1 MLNFPDDGE
10 GERGGEGVTMP
21 GDPFGKRRQANLEEK
36 EGNCR
41 RGGLS
46 AAESGLPH

>member
-1 MLNFPDDGE
+1 
-10 GERGGEGVTMP
+10 MP
-21 GDPFGKRRQANLEEK
+21 GGPFGKRRQANLEEK

-46 AAESGLPH
+46 AAESGLPHYWERWMTRLTSRAS